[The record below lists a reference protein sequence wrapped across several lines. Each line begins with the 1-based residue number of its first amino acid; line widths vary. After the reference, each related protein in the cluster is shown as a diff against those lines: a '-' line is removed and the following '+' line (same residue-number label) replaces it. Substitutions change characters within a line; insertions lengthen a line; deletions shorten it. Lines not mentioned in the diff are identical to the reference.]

1 MNPVH
6 VKSCMRSG
14 IVSPRI
20 EPYPVGPLSRKAPRT
35 RDSFELVVLLDECDF
50 AAVKDVRMRA
60 VEHEAFD

>member
-1 MNPVH
+1 M
-6 VKSCMRSG
+6 
-14 IVSPRI
+14 VSRQN
-20 EPYPVGPLSRKAPRT
+20 EPYPVDHFSREAPRT